1 MNFKHS
7 KNLHPSSE
15 NISKIQSIAWSPN
28 NMRIAVAQSDK
39 RIALYDE
46 NGDKRETFSTKPLK
60 VIM

>member
-15 NISKIQSIAWSPN
+15 NISKTQSIAWSPN

-60 VIM
+60 VI

>member
-7 KNLHPSSE
+7 KNLHPSSD

-46 NGDKRETFSTKPLK
+46 NGEKRETFSTKPLK
-60 VIM
+60 V

>member
-28 NMRIAVAQSDK
+28 NMRIAVAQSDFLRK
-39 RIALYDE
+39 KLELLWILIRI
-46 NGDKRETFSTKPLK
+46 KIREKEKTHK
-60 VIM
+60 